1 MNILV
6 FKTDIDSDYDL
17 EGVDELLSGYET
29 VVQWNVDREDVDKV
43 LRVES
48 TVNNGSLLQQRMSE
62 AGYLCVEMAD

>member
-29 VVQWNVDREDVDKV
+29 VVQWNVDREDVDRV